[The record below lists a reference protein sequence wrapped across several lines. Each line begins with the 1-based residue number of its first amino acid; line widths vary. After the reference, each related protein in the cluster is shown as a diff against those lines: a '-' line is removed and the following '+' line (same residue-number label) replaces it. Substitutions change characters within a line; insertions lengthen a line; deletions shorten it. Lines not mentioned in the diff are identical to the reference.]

1 MANDRRPDLTKR
13 IRGAWEGFRNLR
25 EGAAQNPGGV
35 LLGAP
40 PTGPMTFAEP
50 TADERGRGA
59 YEPYV
64 SPPFRLA
71 AAWSWRS
78 LVIAIALGAL
88 FWLMSTV
95 SLVLMP
101 ALIALLLAALLTPIH
116 AFLVRHRWPRALS
129 AGVVFVGFLVLV
141 VGTIALVGQQIV
153 AGFGELSGQV
163 IAGFVTISDWLNSN
177 PFGIDSSVI
186 SGYIDEGLAQGI
198 AYLEQNASNLVGGA
212 AGAVSSVG
220 TFATGLLLTLFT
232 AFFFLYDGRRMFT
245 WAVRLMPKPARA
257 KTEGAALRGW
267 QTLVQYVRVQII
279 VAGVDAIGIG
289 LGALLLG
296 IPLAIPLTVLVFLAS
311 FVPIVGAVATGIIAV
326 VVALVSQGFVSALI
340 MLGVVLVVQQIEG
353 NVLQPFI
360 MGKAVSV
367 HPLAVVLAVAAGAF
381 LFGIMGALF
390 AVPVIAVANTIVR
403 FLAGDDMFAEQK
415 EKDRPDDDQPPRYD
429 PEAADRR
436 GRTAVPAGAGAS
448 VPEQEA
454 HTTPG
459 SARATFADESTQA
472 RSARSGADDGATAEA
487 HAAGE
492 HGPASGRGTAGGR
505 AAADEPRSA
514 DHSSARHGADQ
525 GDAPED
531 DADGESD
538 HGYGRR

>member
-1 MANDRRPDLTKR
+1 MANDRRPDFTKR
-13 IRGAWEGFRNLR
+13 ILGAWEGFRNLR
-25 EGAAQNPGGV
+25 DGAAQNPGGV

-71 AAWSWRS
+71 AAWSWR
-78 LVIAIALGAL
+78 LIVVVVALGGL

-95 SLVLMP
+95 SLVLLP
-101 ALIALLLAALLTPIH
+101 ALIALLLAALLTPVH
-116 AFLVRHRWPRALS
+116 SLLVRLGWPRALS
-129 AGVVFVGFLVLV
+129 AGSVFVGFLILV
-141 VGTIALVGQQIV
+141 TGTITLVGQQIV
-153 AGFGELSGQV
+153 VGFGELSGQV
-163 IAGFVTISDWLNSN
+163 VAGFTTISDWLNSN
-177 PFGIDSSVI
+177 PFGLDSSII
-186 SGYIDEGLAQGI
+186 SGYIDEGLEQGI
-198 AYLEQNASNLVGGA
+198 AYLEENASNLVGGA

-245 WAVRLMPKPARA
+245 WAVRLMPRPARA

-279 VAGVDAIGIG
+279 VAGVDAVGIGIG
-289 LGALLLG
+289 ALVLG

-311 FVPIVGAVATGIIAV
+311 FIPIVGAVATGIIAV
-326 VVALVSQGFVSALI
+326 VVALVSQGLVSALI

-381 LFGIMGALF
+381 LFGIAGALF
-390 AVPVIAVANTIVR
+390 AVPVIAVANTVVR
-403 FLAGDDMFAEQK
+403 FLAGDDVFAEAD
-415 EKDRPDDDQPPRYD
+415 EKDRPDDDEPPRHD
-429 PEAADRR
+429 PDPSASRPRVAAPV
-436 GRTAVPAGAGAS
+436 AAGA
-448 VPEQEA
+448 
-454 HTTPG
+454 PG
-459 SARATFADESTQA
+459 SAGEPTVPPASARSTFGDEQSRD
-472 RSARSGADDGATAEA
+472 RSARSGAVGGSGEEPG
-487 HAAGE
+487 AAGE
-492 HGPASGRGTAGGR
+492 RGPVGGRRPTGGPAAS
-505 AAADEPRSA
+505 DEPRSVDHDSA
-514 DHSSARHGADQ
+514 DHGGAPADGAD
-525 GDAPED
+525 GRSDDGPE
-531 DADGESD
+531 
-538 HGYGRR
+538 RR

>member
-1 MANDRRPDLTKR
+1 MANDSRPDFTQR

-40 PTGPMTFAEP
+40 PTGPMAFAEP

-78 LVIAIALGAL
+78 IVVVVALGGL
-88 FWLMSTV
+88 FWLMSTI
-95 SLVLMP
+95 SLVLLP
-101 ALIALLLAALLTPIH
+101 ALVALLLAALLSPIH
-116 AFLVRHRWPRALS
+116 SFLVRRGWPAALS
-129 AGVVFVGFLVLV
+129 AGVVFIGFLVLV
-141 VGTIALVGQQIV
+141 TGTIALVGQQIV
-153 AGFGELSGQV
+153 VGFGELSGQV
-163 IAGFVTISDWLNSN
+163 VAGFATISDWLNSN
-177 PFGIDSSVI
+177 PFGLDSSII
-186 SGYIDEGLAQGI
+186 SGYIDEGLEQGI
-198 AYLEQNASNLVGGA
+198 TYLEENASNLVGGA

-257 KTEGAALRGW
+257 RTEGAALRGW

-289 LGALLLG
+289 IGALVLG

-311 FVPIVGAVATGIIAV
+311 FIPIVGAVATGIIAV
-326 VVALVSQGFVSALI
+326 IVALVSQGFGSALI
-340 MLGVVLVVQQIEG
+340 MLAVVLVVQQIEG

-381 LFGIMGALF
+381 LFGIAGALF
-390 AVPVIAVANTIVR
+390 AVPVIAVANTVVR
-403 FLAGDDMFAEQK
+403 FLAGDDVFADESPG
-415 EKDRPDDDQPPRYD
+415 DRSEGEDPPRHDAETTD
-429 PEAADRR
+429 PQARES
-436 GRTAVPAGAGAS
+436 VPAGAAAPGAG
-448 VPEQEA
+448 
-454 HTTPG
+454 PG
-459 SARATFADESTQA
+459 VSATSSSARSTFADEPT
-472 RSARSGADDGATAEA
+472 RDDPVRSGPAGDSAE
-487 HAAGE
+487 E
-492 HGPASGRGTAGGR
+492 RP
-505 AAADEPRSA
+505 SA
-514 DHSSARHGADQ
+514 DRRSESNGADQ
-525 GDAPED
+525 SGAPGEDTDDVSGDGFGP
-531 DADGESD
+531 
-538 HGYGRR
+538 R

>member
-1 MANDRRPDLTKR
+1 MANDRRPDFTKR
-13 IRGAWEGFRNLR
+13 IRGAWEGFRSLR
-25 EGAAQNPGGV
+25 EGAAQNPGGA

-40 PTGPMTFAEP
+40 PTGPMAFVEP

-78 LVIAIALGAL
+78 IVVAVALGGL

-95 SLVLMP
+95 SLVLLP

-116 AFLVRHRWPRALS
+116 SFLVRHGWPRALS

-141 VGTIALVGQQIV
+141 TGTITLVGQQIV
-153 AGFGELSGQV
+153 VGFGELWGQV
-163 IAGFVTISDWLNSN
+163 VAGFSTISDWLNSN
-177 PFGIDSSVI
+177 PFGLDSSII

-198 AYLEQNASNLVGGA
+198 SYLEENASNLVGGA

-245 WAVRLMPKPARA
+245 WAVRLMPRPARA
-257 KTEGAALRGW
+257 RTEGAVLRGW

-289 LGALLLG
+289 IGALVLG

-326 VVALVSQGFVSALI
+326 IVALVSQGLVSALI

-381 LFGIMGALF
+381 LFGIAGALF

-403 FLAGDDMFAEQK
+403 FLAGDDVFAEEGK
-415 EKDRPDDDQPPRYD
+415 KDRPDAEDPPRED
-429 PEAADRR
+429 PETTDLQSHE
-436 GRTAVPAGAGAS
+436 AVPAGAVPSETGYEVPTAS
-448 VPEQEA
+448 
-454 HTTPG
+454 G
-459 SARATFADESTQA
+459 SARSTFADEPTRD
-472 RSARSGADDGATAEA
+472 RSARSGSAGDSTEELGAAEDVT
-487 HAAGE
+487 G
-492 HGPASGRGTAGGR
+492 
-505 AAADEPRSA
+505 EPRSA
-514 DHSSARHGADQ
+514 HHSSGSQGADH
-525 GDAPED
+525 GETPG
-531 DADGESD
+531 ADSVDESD
-538 HGYGRR
+538 EGFGRR

>member
-1 MANDRRPDLTKR
+1 MANDRRPDFTKR

-25 EGAAQNPGGV
+25 EGAAQNPAGV

-40 PTGPMTFAEP
+40 PTGPMAFAEP

-78 LVIAIALGAL
+78 IVIVVALGGL
-88 FWLMSTV
+88 FWLLSTV
-95 SLVLMP
+95 SLVLLP

-116 AFLVRHRWPRALS
+116 SFLVRHGWPQALS
-129 AGVVFVGFLVLV
+129 AGFVFIGFLVLV
-141 VGTIALVGQQIV
+141 SGTITLVGQQIV
-153 AGFGELSGQV
+153 VGFGELWGQV
-163 IAGFVTISDWLNSN
+163 LAGFATISDWLNSN
-177 PFGIDSSVI
+177 PFGLDSSII

-198 AYLEQNASNLVGGA
+198 AYLEENASNLVGGA

-245 WAVRLMPKPARA
+245 WAVRLMPRPARA
-257 KTEGAALRGW
+257 RTEGAALRGW

-279 VAGVDAIGIG
+279 VAGVDAVGIGIG
-289 LGALLLG
+289 ALILG

-311 FVPIVGAVATGIIAV
+311 FIPIVGAVATGIIAV
-326 VVALVSQGFVSALI
+326 IVALVSQGLVSALI

-381 LFGIMGALF
+381 LFGIAGALF
-390 AVPVIAVANTIVR
+390 AVPVIAVANTVVR
-403 FLAGDDMFAEQK
+403 FLAGDDVFAE
-415 EKDRPDDDQPPRYD
+415 ERASGPDEEGPPRHD
-429 PEAADRR
+429 PEAAERPAR
-436 GRTAVPAGAGAS
+436 VAAPVEAEGHGTAHGSAHGSADEAPAVS
-448 VPEQEA
+448 
-454 HTTPG
+454 G
-459 SARATFADESTQA
+459 SARSTFADEWTDDSLRTH
-472 RSARSGADDGATAEA
+472 REGAAHDGPGTAHDAEGDRLSDDG
-487 HAAGE
+487 
-492 HGPASGRGTAGGR
+492 SAGGS
-505 AAADEPRSA
+505 DDGFGPR
-514 DHSSARHGADQ
+514 
-525 GDAPED
+525 
-531 DADGESD
+531 
-538 HGYGRR
+538 